1 MYNILSSFLVIKPFK
16 KYNIQFVN
24 KSLKHIHYSH
34 TNYRV
39 KRKRKLRVNVKLVYT
54 NINLHFGMNRKTSK
68 YKFMHT
74 L

>member
-1 MYNILSSFLVIKPFK
+1 MYNILSFFLVIKPLK

-34 TNYRV
+34 ANYRV
-39 KRKRKLRVNVKLVYT
+39 KRKLRVNVKLYR

>member
-1 MYNILSSFLVIKPFK
+1 MYNILSFFFLVVKPFK
-16 KYNIQFVN
+16 KYNVQFVN
-24 KSLKHIHYSH
+24 KSLIIHYSH
-34 TNYRV
+34 ANYRV
-39 KRKRKLRVNVKLVYT
+39 KIKLRVNVKLYT

>member
-1 MYNILSSFLVIKPFK
+1 MYNILSFFLVNKPFK

-34 TNYRV
+34 ANYRV
-39 KRKRKLRVNVKLVYT
+39 KRKRKLRVNVKLYT